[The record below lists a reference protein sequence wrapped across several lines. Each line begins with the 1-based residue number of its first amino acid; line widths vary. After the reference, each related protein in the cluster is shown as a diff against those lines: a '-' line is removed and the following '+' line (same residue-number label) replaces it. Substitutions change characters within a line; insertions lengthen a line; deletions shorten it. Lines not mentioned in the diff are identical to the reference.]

1 MCKGYIYARF
11 VTVCLVILTE
21 FLAPFFSIARAVYK
35 IFLIIFVGG
44 IFLCYPALPC
54 CGILM
59 EKFVVRTVQNKKGGT
74 EKSVPPWVNNLSDLY
89 RSVD

>member
-1 MCKGYIYARF
+1 MFGDIDGVFC
-11 VTVCLVILTE
+11 
-21 FLAPFFSIARAVYK
+21 APFFSIARAMYK
-35 IFLIIFVGG
+35 IFFIIFVGG

-54 CGILM
+54 YGILM